1 MTDTLYPHD
10 QLIKWVNKEIDRE
23 SPWGF
28 TTFCIIFWLVNT
40 CNVLFMT
47 ITFNEILNQNPFEVS
62 PIVTIGL
69 NVAGYLLIALMVYAA
84 MSIIIDVGNAICRRV
99 AIDP

>member
-10 QLIKWVNKEIDRE
+10 KLIAWVKAEIDRE

-28 TTFCIIFWLVNT
+28 TPFCIIFWIVNT
-40 CNVLFMT
+40 CNVVFMT
-47 ITFNEILNQNPFEVS
+47 VVFNEILNQNPFEVS

-69 NVAGYLLIALMVYAA
+69 NIAGYMLVALLVYAG
-84 MSIIIDVGNAICRRV
+84 MSIVIDMGNAIYRRV
-99 AIDP
+99 TIDP

>member
-28 TTFCIIFWLVNT
+28 TTFCIIFWFVNT
-40 CNVLFMT
+40 YNVLCMMVVFSEMHSR
-47 ITFNEILNQNPFEVS
+47 S
-62 PIVTIGL
+62 PITTIGL
-69 NVAGYLLIALMVYAA
+69 SIAGFLLMALLAYAVASVIADLVN
-84 MSIIIDVGNAICRRV
+84 IIPRRI